1 MALGLRVWFGV
12 VILLH
17 LCCGSAADAGS
28 CSVHQTASFQ
38 KHQTA
43 FFALRPDN
51 DGAATTA
58 LQKRLRGGEGLM
70 DKADRIVT
78 DYLFRLS

>member
-1 MALGLRVWFGV
+1 MALRLSVLFGV

-17 LCCGSAADAGS
+17 LCCCSAAGAGS
-28 CSVHQTASFQ
+28 CSVHQSASFQ

-43 FFALRPDN
+43 SFALRPNN
-51 DGAATTA
+51 DGAATKA
-58 LQKRLRGGEGLM
+58 LQTRLRGGEGLM

-78 DYLFRLS
+78 DYLFR